1 VSGTVVGAVF
11 GCGAFCV
18 WWSCWPRPLRTA
30 RVRRRRVADLL
41 RRAGF
46 ADVPAA
52 LVPVGSGFA
61 AVLALVVVAATSG
74 VLVLGVCAA
83 AAAAW
88 APVALLRRR
97 AGARTAARSAQWP
110 DVVDQLASSV
120 RAGMSL
126 PDGVCALAQR
136 GPELLRPDFAAFA
149 AGYRAS
155 GAFEVEL
162 GRLADRLADPVF
174 DRLAAALRMTRQVG
188 GSDLGRTL
196 RTLSSYL
203 REDARTR
210 GELLARQSWT
220 VSAARL
226 AVAAPWI
233 VLALLASRPGALD
246 AYSSATGAGVLLG
259 GAVASAL
266 AYRLMLHW
274 ARLPQPRRVFA

>member
-1 VSGTVVGAVF
+1 MSGTVVGAVF
-11 GCGAFCV
+11 GCGVFCV
-18 WWSCWPRPLRTA
+18 WWSCWPRPA
-30 RVRRRRVADLL
+30 RPVRERRHRVADLL
-41 RRAGF
+41 RHAGF
-46 ADVPAA
+46 PAVPPVVLPLASVLLA
-52 LVPVGSGFA
+52 LLAFVATA
-61 AVLALVVVAATSG
+61 AVSGVVV
-74 VLVLGVCAA
+74 LGLCAA
-83 AAAAW
+83 VAAAW
-88 APVALLRRR
+88 APAALLRRR
-97 AGARTAARSAQWP
+97 AAVRTSARSAQWP

-136 GPELLRPDFAAFA
+136 GPELLRPEFAVFA

-155 GAFEVEL
+155 GNFEGEL
-162 GRLADRLADPVF
+162 RALAGRLADPVF

-196 RTLSSYL
+196 RTLSGYL

-246 AYSSATGAGVLLG
+246 AYSTATGAFVLLG
-259 GAVASAL
+259 GGAASAL

>member
-1 VSGTVVGAVF
+1 M
-11 GCGAFCV
+11 FCV
-18 WWSCWPRPLRTA
+18 WWSCWPRPA
-30 RVRRRRVADLL
+30 RPARARRRPVADLL

-46 ADVPAA
+46 EAVHPAAVPLVSLLAAVPAF
-52 LVPVGSGFA
+52 VVTA
-61 AVLALVVVAATSG
+61 ATTRVVVLAVGAA
-74 VLVLGVCAA
+74 LAA
-83 AAAAW
+83 ACVPA
-88 APVALLRRR
+88 ALLRRR
-97 AGARTAARSAQWP
+97 AAVRLAARSAQWP

-126 PDGVCALAQR
+126 PDGVCGLAQR
-136 GPELLRPDFAAFA
+136 GPELLRPEFAAFA

-155 GAFEVEL
+155 GAFEPEL
-162 GRLADRLADPVF
+162 ARLADRLADPAF

-196 RTLSSYL
+196 RTLSAYL
-203 REDARTR
+203 REEERTR

-233 VLALLASRPGALD
+233 VLALLASRPGALE
-246 AYSSATGAGVLLG
+246 AYSSAAGAVVLVG